1 MMAMRQRLL
10 DYVSLMKPIIT
21 VLLLITTLSAMFV
34 AAHGVPPAA
43 LVRWTMLGGA
53 LAAGGASALNQYID
67 RDLDKQMARTAKR
80 PIPAG
85 RIPPSHALIF
95 GLILSVLSVVVYAAF
110 VNWAAALLAL
120 AGNLYYV
127 GFYSLWLKRA
137 TPQNIVIGGAAG
149 AIPPVVGWAAVT
161 GSVHVAALFLFAII
175 FYWTPP
181 HFWALALLKRHEY
194 TRGQIPM
201 MPVVW
206 GEEETRRQIFL
217 YSLIVVA
224 LTLLLT
230 PAQVTGMFY
239 LGAAALLGIIL
250 LIHAGVL
257 WRGGTNKQA
266 WRMYKYSSYYLAL
279 LFLAM
284 VIDRTVR

>member
-1 MMAMRQRLL
+1 MMRQRLL
-10 DYVSLMKPIIT
+10 DYLALTKPLI
-21 VLLLITTLSAMFV
+21 VCLLLVTTLAAMFV
-34 AAHGVPPAA
+34 AAGGA
-43 LVRWTMLGGA
+43 LLPSLIGWTIAGGA
-53 LAAGGASALNQYID
+53 LAAGGASALNQYIE
-67 RDLDKQMARTAKR
+67 RDLDAQMARTARR

-85 RIPPSHALIF
+85 RIKPREGLVFGLVLSALSFLIF
-95 GLILSVLSVVVYAAF
+95 VLF
-110 VNWAAALLAL
+110 VNWSAALLSL

-127 GFYSLWLKRA
+127 LFYSLWLKRA

-149 AIPPVVGWAAVT
+149 AIPPLVGWAAAT
-161 GSVHVAALFLFAII
+161 GGITVPAFFLFAII

-194 TRGQIPM
+194 QHGHIPM
-201 MPVVW
+201 APVVW
-206 GEEETRRQIFL
+206 GEAETRRQILL

-230 PAQVTGMFY
+230 PAQVTGLFY
-239 LGAAALLGIIL
+239 LAAASVLGLIL
-250 LIHAGVL
+250 LVHAGL
-257 WRGGTNKQA
+257 LLRRGSNKRA

-284 VIDRTVR
+284 VIDRVGLKL